1 MTLAL
6 TIKPMTEEDLPAVVA
21 IEQAS
26 FSDPWYLQSFRS
38 ELLYNRKAIYLTARH
53 RDNIIAYIGAWVV
66 VDEGHITTLAVD
78 KEYRRL
84 GVASRLLETLIE
96 KVLPLGVRRLT
107 LEVRPSN
114 NEAFGFYEKWG
125 FTVQGRRKS
134 YYYDEDALIMTKEGL
149 SLPGGEEEGGAA
161 GEI

>member
-1 MTLAL
+1 MTPTL

-38 ELLYNRKAIYLTARH
+38 ELLNNRRALYLTAYC
-53 RDNIIAYIGAWVV
+53 RDRVIAYIGAWLVM
-66 VDEGHITTLAVD
+66 DEVHITTLAVE
-78 KEYRRL
+78 KKYRRQ
-84 GVASRLLETLIE
+84 GVASRLLEALIE
-96 KVLPLGVRRLT
+96 KALPLGIHRLT

-114 NEAFGFYEKWG
+114 TEAIGFYERWG

-134 YYYDEDALIMTKEGL
+134 YYYDEDALIMTKDEL
-149 SLPGGEEEGGAA
+149 SLSGEKKEGGAA

>member
-1 MTLAL
+1 MTLTL

-38 ELLYNRKAIYLTARH
+38 ELLNNRRALYLTAYC
-53 RDNIIAYIGAWVV
+53 RDQLIAYIGAWVV
-66 VDEGHITTLAVD
+66 VDEVHITTLAVE
-78 KEYRRL
+78 KEYRRQ
-84 GVASRLLETLIE
+84 GVASRLLEVLIE
-96 KVLPLGVRRLT
+96 KALPMGARRLT

-114 NEAFGFYEKWG
+114 SEAIGFYEKWG

-134 YYYDEDALIMTKEGL
+134 YYYDEDALIMTKEEL
-149 SLPGGEEEGGAA
+149 SLPGGEEGGGAA